1 MPFRDQL
8 ETLVSTVRG
17 VQGAIVLALDGEA
30 VEWCGQSNGERLK
43 LRAAY
48 AGVVLQAARQ
58 LARQLNS
65 GTPRQLILSY
75 DGARLFV
82 QELTAGYF
90 LILELDPSS
99 NVGEAGHGIGPAIAI
114 LSQEIVG

>member
-8 ETLVSTVRG
+8 EKLVSTVRG
-17 VQGAIVLALDGEA
+17 AQGAIVLALDGEA
-30 VEWCGQSNGERLK
+30 VEWFGEGNGERLK

-48 AGVVLQAARQ
+48 AAVVLQAARQ
-58 LARQLNS
+58 LAGQLS
-65 GTPRQLILSY
+65 CGTPRQLILSY

-90 LILELDPSS
+90 LILELHPSS
-99 NVGEAGHGIGPAIAI
+99 NVAEARHGIGPAVTV